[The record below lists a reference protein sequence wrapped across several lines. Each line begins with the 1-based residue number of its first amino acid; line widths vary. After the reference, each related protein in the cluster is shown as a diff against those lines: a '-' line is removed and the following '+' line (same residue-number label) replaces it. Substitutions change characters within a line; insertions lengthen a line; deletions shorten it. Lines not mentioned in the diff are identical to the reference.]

1 MPACAEGQTNL
12 LKAQAAEYATMGHI
26 ISRKFKNTLVLG
38 VDHARM
44 CPFYQLDGALPVLY
58 LRNNYLGV
66 R

>member
-1 MPACAEGQTNL
+1 MDADEDYVTL

-38 VDHARM
+38 ADHARM